1 MNQQNP
7 NFEGALSWDSEI
19 KKESSFVLLEPGEY
33 DFRVEKMERS
43 TYNPSPQSKIRDS
56 SPMAELEL
64 KIDSPEGTAT
74 VFENL
79 ILHSVTEFKIS
90 EFFTAIGQKKKGIP
104 FTPNWS
110 AVIGATGRAEIE
122 VNEYSDRNGN
132 KKKNNRVTNFLEPKE
147 GQQQQAQ
154 TPQQPATPQQ
164 QPTQPQQNANPVQPQ
179 QNQPQANPGF
189 NF

>member
-90 EFFTAIGQKKKGIP
+90 EFFTAIGQKQKGIP
-104 FTPNWS
+104 FTPNWA

-132 KKKNNRVTNFLEPKE
+132 KKKNNRVTNFLEPKV
-147 GQQQQAQ
+147 GQQQTQ
-154 TPQQPATPQQ
+154 QQPAQPQAPQQ
-164 QPTQPQQNANPVQPQ
+164 SVTPQ